1 MSNFFVERLLH
12 ALGSKGY
19 DNICRRSVQ
28 TAVLYEAHRCIAD
41 KIPTMRPFQRK
52 IAFFD
57 QARALL
63 EATGLTQQQQL
74 EVMWRTGTSKE
85 ALNPETAW
93 KRFKL
98 IEKELEKI
106 SEKVKP
112 LCKIGKSHDDVMKEY
127 VSLQFVS
134 TQMKNARAGS
144 GNQSSVE
151 CLNSCFYMIT
161 IVFDT

>member
-1 MSNFFVERLLH
+1 MPDRFGHLGPQDLGRGVPQVLCVTHLGGCLGHVGGLLH
-12 ALGSKGY
+12 ALGSNGY
-19 DNICRRSVQ
+19 DNVCRRSVQ

-63 EATGLTQQQQL
+63 EATGLTPQQQL

-98 IEKELEKI
+98 VEKELEKI

-112 LCKIGKSHDDVMKEY
+112 LCKVGKSHDDVMKEY
-127 VSLQFVS
+127 IYLQFVS
-134 TQMKNARAGS
+134 TTRQ
-144 GNQSSVE
+144 
-151 CLNSCFYMIT
+151 
-161 IVFDT
+161 